1 MAALAAV
8 TRTIRLAP
16 LVSCAL
22 YRHPAILAR
31 MVADVDRIS
40 GGRAVLGLGSG
51 DMPREFAQLGIPY
64 PSVAERQAA
73 LEEALRIVRPLLRG
87 ETVTVRGEHFAVE
100 GAALSPPAVQRPHV
114 PIVIAGGGERTTLR
128 YAARYAD
135 ATNLAAV
142 AWAGGVYTTDDARH
156 KFEVL
161 RRHCAEVGRPYES
174 VLRTAHFVPTILAE
188 TPAACQ
194 AKLDRLPPHML
205 AFFDRAGLVGS
216 PEEAVQRLRGL
227 VEAGF
232 RYFIPSV
239 IGPDTETVDLLVRRV
254 IPAVAA

>member
-1 MAALAAV
+1 
-8 TRTIRLAP
+8 
-16 LVSCAL
+16 
-22 YRHPAILAR
+22 
-31 MVADVDRIS
+31 
-40 GGRAVLGLGSG
+40 
-51 DMPREFAQLGIPY
+51 
-64 PSVAERQAA
+64 
-73 LEEALRIVRPLLRG
+73 
-87 ETVTVRGEHFAVE
+87 
-100 GAALSPPAVQRPHV
+100 
-114 PIVIAGGGERTTLR
+114 VIAGGGERTTLR